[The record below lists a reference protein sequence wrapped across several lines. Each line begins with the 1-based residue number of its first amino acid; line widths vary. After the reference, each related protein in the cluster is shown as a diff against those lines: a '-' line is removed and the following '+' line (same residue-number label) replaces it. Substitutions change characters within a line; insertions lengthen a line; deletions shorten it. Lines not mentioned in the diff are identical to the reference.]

1 VERHVARL
9 DVLGISRKSWRET
22 HIAPGRAARTNRARR
37 GSNKEH
43 VMRLT
48 NPIVI
53 LLAVSSLSSLAG
65 CANRT
70 VVRSADSSV
79 HAEPR
84 RVSAATA
91 EDPIPSYAQPRRGY

>member
-1 VERHVARL
+1 
-9 DVLGISRKSWRET
+9 
-22 HIAPGRAARTNRARR
+22 
-37 GSNKEH
+37 
-43 VMRLT
+43 MRLANST
-48 NPIVI
+48 VIV

-65 CANRT
+65 CATRS

-91 EDPIPSYAQPRRGY
+91 EDPVPAYVQTRRTY